1 MKPIFLFAIVFA
13 FFSCKTAKQAAL
25 PEKPA
30 DATKTVGVVSHEQK
44 KTGCVSVIVVE
55 PTADN
60 PEKMVL
66 IPSEL
71 PAEFDKDGQRIAF
84 RYLPSRRPTPD
95 GCLGIPAQVTEIEKL
110 R

>member
-1 MKPIFLFAIVFA
+1 MRPLLFLLMLLGW
-13 FFSCKTAKQAAL
+13 FSCKTTKQAAL

-30 DATKTVGVVSHEQK
+30 DATKSIGVVSHEQK

-71 PAEFDKDGQRIAF
+71 PAEFDKNGQRIAF
-84 RYLPSRRPTPD
+84 RYLPSRRPSPE
-95 GCLGIPAQVTEIEKL
+95 GCFGIPAQVTEIEKL